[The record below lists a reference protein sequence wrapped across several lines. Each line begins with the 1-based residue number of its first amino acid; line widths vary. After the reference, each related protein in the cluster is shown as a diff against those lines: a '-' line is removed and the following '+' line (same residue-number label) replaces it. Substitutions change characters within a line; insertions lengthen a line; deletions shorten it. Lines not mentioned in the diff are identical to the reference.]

1 MNGSATAAINPQPT
15 VYNVVGGG
23 NYCAGG
29 TGVHVALSNSAM
41 GINYTLYNNYTT
53 LVTTLPGTG
62 GPLDFGLQ
70 TAAGNYTVVA
80 INSTTGCS
88 ISMAG
93 SVNVDINPLVTP
105 VVTVTNPSGD
115 VVCAGSFITYS
126 ASAIN
131 GGATPVYQ
139 WSING
144 VAVASGATYGYIPNN
159 GDVVGVTMVSS
170 QACAFPAS
178 ASNSMTM
185 TVDANQLPAVTVS
198 ADPGTTVCQGT
209 PVTFSASADFG
220 GSAPAFTWVKNGV
233 AAGTSASFTYTPADG
248 DNVYCMLTS
257 NYHCRL
263 ANTATSSHFNMNVDV
278 PATPVVSITA
288 LPGANIAA
296 GEIVTL
302 VANITNAGPTPTIQW
317 LVNGVVVPGANKT
330 SFVSGSFANL
340 DSITCQVLSSG
351 GCSGLLGFNSI
362 TLHIAGVGVK
372 PVTLSGSDLMLVPNP
387 NNGTF
392 TLKGAIAAQ
401 TNAQEDLTLEVVN
414 MLGQVIYNQK
424 VAVNNG
430 EINERIQLSNAL
442 ANGMYILN
450 LHSGTEN
457 KVFHFVIEQ

>member
-1 MNGSATAAINPQPT
+1 
-15 VYNVVGGG
+15 
-23 NYCAGG
+23 
-29 TGVHVALSNSAM
+29 
-41 GINYTLYNNYTT
+41 
-53 LVTTLPGTG
+53 
-62 GPLDFGLQ
+62 
-70 TAAGNYTVVA
+70 
-80 INSTTGCS
+80 
-88 ISMAG
+88 
-93 SVNVDINPLVTP
+93 
-105 VVTVTNPSGD
+105 
-115 VVCAGSFITYS
+115 
-126 ASAIN
+126 
-131 GGATPVYQ
+131 
-139 WSING
+139 
-144 VAVASGATYGYIPNN
+144 
-159 GDVVGVTMVSS
+159 
-170 QACAFPAS
+170 
-178 ASNSMTM
+178 MTM